1 MTTNGQP
8 DASPR
13 RRVVITGM
21 GVVSPIGN
29 GLEEFWQSLM
39 AGRSGV
45 GPITRFDSSGIDTK
59 FAAEVKNFDAEQY
72 MDKKDARRA
81 DRFVRFAAA
90 ATRQALEQADLT
102 AEKTDPDRFGVII
115 GSGIG
120 GIETWEGQYETLRT
134 KGPQRVS
141 PFFIPMM
148 ISDMASGQIS
158 MMFGAKGPNYCT
170 VSACSSAGHAIGES
184 MRIIQRGEADAIITG
199 GTEASITI
207 LSFAGFCAMKAMS
220 TRNDD
225 PDHASRPFDVDRDGF
240 VMGEGAGILIIEE
253 LEHARRRGA
262 TILAEIVGY
271 GATADAH
278 HMTAPA
284 PEGEGAARAM
294 KHCLADARLTPSDVD
309 YINAHGTSTP
319 LNDKYET
326 MAMKSTFGETIRT
339 IPISSTKSMMGHL
352 LGASGG
358 VELIVCVQTIQHG
371 MIAPTINY
379 ASPDPECDL
388 DYVPNT
394 PRPATVDVAMS
405 NSFGFGGHNVSL
417 AVKRWSN

>member
-1 MTTNGQP
+1 
-8 DASPR
+8 
-13 RRVVITGM
+13 M

-29 GLEEFWQSLM
+29 NLSDLWDSLV

-45 GPITRFDSSGIDTK
+45 GPITRFDPSSLDTR
-59 FAAEVKNFDAEQY
+59 FAAEVKDFDAEQY
-72 MDKKDARRA
+72 MDKKDVRRS
-81 DRFVRFAAA
+81 DRFVRFAAG
-90 ATRQALEQADLT
+90 ATSQALAQAGLS
-102 AEKTDPDRFGVII
+102 AEKVNPDRFGVII

-120 GIETWEGQYETLRT
+120 GIETWEGQYETLRS
-134 KGPQRVS
+134 KGPSRVS

-158 MMFGAKGPNYCT
+158 MMFGAKGPNFCT
-170 VSACSSAGHAIGES
+170 VSACSSGAHAIGEAF
-184 MRIIQRGEADAIITG
+184 RTIQRGEADVLITG

-207 LSFAGFCAMKAMS
+207 LSVAGFCAMKALS

-225 PDHASRPFDVDRDGF
+225 PGRASRPFDAGRDGF
-240 VMGEGAGILIIEE
+240 VMGEGAGVLIVES
-253 LEHARRRGA
+253 LEHAQQRGA
-262 TILAEIVGY
+262 PILAELVGY
-271 GATADAH
+271 GATADAY

-294 KHCLADARLTPSDVD
+294 AHCLASAGLRPEEVK

-319 LNDKYET
+319 MNDKFET
-326 MAMKSTFGETIRT
+326 MAMRATFGDAVRS
-339 IPISSTKSMMGHL
+339 IPVSSTKSMMGHL

-358 VELIVCVQTIQHG
+358 VELIVCILAMQRG
-371 MIAPTINY
+371 MIPPTINY
-379 ASPDPECDL
+379 ETPDPECDL

-394 PRPATVDVAMS
+394 PRPADIDIAMS

-417 AVKRWSN
+417 AVKRWNGGQ